1 MIGRCDT
8 VSQIFHRSQITHI
21 SHNVLQRFHFLCF
34 LPCPKS
40 SYWKGAGLHE
50 ILRKHDRIKKNLN
63 FLRSASVFL
72 VSLGVC
78 RHSSALLVSSGRVCL
93 APKVCWDV
101 DSTLQVDSV
110 LRKQRLV
117 TILALN

>member
-1 MIGRCDT
+1 M
-8 VSQIFHRSQITHI
+8 
-21 SHNVLQRFHFLCF
+21 
-34 LPCPKS
+34 KS
-40 SYWKGAGLHE
+40 FVNMTES
-50 ILRKHDRIKKNLN
+50 RKTRNFN

-72 VSLGVC
+72 ASLSVG
-78 RHSSALLVSSGRVCL
+78 RRSSALLVSSGRVCL

>member
-1 MIGRCDT
+1 MKSFVNMTESRKT
-8 VSQIFHRSQITHI
+8 SI
-21 SHNVLQRFHFLCF
+21 SSDLHLSF
-34 LPCPKS
+34 S
-40 SYWKGAGLHE
+40 SL
-50 ILRKHDRIKKNLN
+50 
-63 FLRSASVFL
+63 SVC
-72 VSLGVC
+72 C
-78 RHSSALLVSSGRVCL
+78 RSSALLVSSGRVCL